1 MDSTICED
9 EEQRSSETKLTL
21 IDKFEINLNS
31 KRFKTFD
38 NLKKKIDTKTEQSNN
53 QIRFHRFKNSRINTY
68 QLIGLNLFNSNRFLI
83 IKFNINQ
90 NRFSRR

>member
-38 NLKKKIDTKTEQSNN
+38 NLKKKLIQRQNN
-53 QIRFHRFKNSRINTY
+53 QIIRLDYTDLKTVELIRIN
-68 QLIGLNLFNSNRFLI
+68 
-83 IKFNINQ
+83 
-90 NRFSRR
+90 